1 MALTYSETAALMNDV
16 QFKDRSKIA
25 CLHYAVYIE
34 GEADTVP
41 AHNTRMNWARQ
52 TFSSPENSVT
62 TIMPILVM
70 DTKVQDAGVDAEGHS
85 LITDPDLQ
93 SATEASVNLMF

>member
-1 MALTYSETAALMNDV
+1 MALTYNETAALMTDME
-16 QFKDRSKIA
+16 FRKRTKLA

-34 GEADTVP
+34 GEAETVP

-52 TFSSPENSVT
+52 TFSAPDNSVT
-62 TIMPILVM
+62 AVMPILVM
-70 DTKVQDAGVDAEGHS
+70 DTKVQDAGVDAEGKS
-85 LITDPDLQ
+85 QITDPDLQ